1 MPKYKLQL
9 VKYTLPDA
17 IKKYNDKLK
26 LKETKN
32 QRDEVQ
38 KQLKEL
44 EDKHKNKTD
53 NLSEDEYKNQRDK
66 LLSKI
71 TKFNNAIY
79 EIKAELNNSTVNFN
93 NANIKELNT
102 NISDISS
109 LINNNQFNSKIG
121 AQISNLLTSQV
132 KLNDI
137 FESEN
142 FKEMLKDIVE
152 KVSKTQNEEV
162 KKRIQDVIQEVNK
175 NNNTANENY
184 QAWVAIRDEIKKAI
198 PDNLQDIIKK
208 YGDDIKKINELKTEL
223 YNIIFKKDVDKVSEE
238 ELEEYNYKF
247 LLLSNLY
254 DLVEKNLKDKY
265 IRAIDSGD
273 FSNLNTGFST
283 KDIQNIINNLRK
295 WFSADDFKSYS
306 KTNEIL
312 VPNIS
317 NNKLFNAAFV
327 KAIEPIDIRKAVDF
341 IKSNDS
347 EGRKFDIFI
356 NKDDYIDLENKKK
369 EKKNKRKREIEVDN
383 RMNEM
388 NNKNELNEM
397 NDKVSEGLDLDEIQF
412 WRSLSSTNMNIMN
425 GIIKS
430 LDNIIYNQNR
440 IIELLTKQSFSEGS
454 KQNYSQNPPQKLGRF
469 KVEKYK
475 PNMSIT
481 EFKKLFSKLE

>member
-1 MPKYKLQL
+1 MPKYKLKL
-9 VKYTLPDA
+9 VKYTIPDA
-17 IKKYNDKLK
+17 IKKYNDELK

-32 QRDEVQ
+32 KRDDVQ

-53 NLSEDEYKNQRDK
+53 NLSDEEYENQRDK

-109 LINNNQFNSKIG
+109 LINNNKKFNSKIA
-121 AQISNLLTSQV
+121 AQISDLLTSQV

-137 FESEN
+137 FETKN
-142 FKEMLKDIVE
+142 FKNMLKDIVE
-152 KVSKTQNEEV
+152 KVSKTQNKEV
-162 KKRIQDVIQEVNK
+162 KDKIEEVIQEIND
-175 NNNTANENY
+175 NNNNANENY
-184 QAWVAIRDEIKKAI
+184 QAWIDIRDEIKKAI
-198 PDNLQDIIKK
+198 PDNLQNIIKK
-208 YGDDIKKINELKTEL
+208 YGDDINKINELKAEL
-223 YNIIFKKDVDKVSEE
+223 YKMIFKKNIDNVSEE

-273 FSNLNTGFST
+273 LSNLNTGFM
-283 KDIQNIINNLRK
+283 KNDIYNIINNLRK
-295 WFSADDFKSYS
+295 WFSADDYKSYS

-317 NNKLFNAAFV
+317 NNKLLDAAFV
-327 KAIEPIDIRKAVDF
+327 KNIDPIDIRNAVDF
-341 IKSNDS
+341 IKSNDNKD
-347 EGRKFDIFI
+347 RKFDIFI
-356 NKDDYIDLENKKK
+356 NEDDYKDLENKKK
-369 EKKNKRKREIEVDN
+369 NKNKRVIEV
-383 RMNEM
+383 
-388 NNKNELNEM
+388 NNKNELNES
-397 NDKVSEGLDLDEIQF
+397 KQSFSERNKSTQNENSAGLDLDEIH
-412 WRSLSSTNMNIMN
+412 NMNIMN
-425 GIIKS
+425 NIIQS

-440 IIELLTKQSFSEGS
+440 IIELLSKQSLS
-454 KQNYSQNPPQKLGRF
+454 KQSSSQMKLGRF

-481 EFKKLFSKLE
+481 EFKKLFDSKP

>member
-1 MPKYKLQL
+1 MPKYKLKL
-9 VKYTLPDA
+9 EKYTLPEA

-162 KKRIQDVIQEVNK
+162 KNKIEKVIQKIND

-184 QAWVAIRDEIKKAI
+184 QAWIDIRDEIKKAI

-208 YGDDIKKINELKTEL
+208 YGDDINKINKLKTEL
-223 YNIIFKKDVDKVSEE
+223 YKMIFKKNIDNVSEE

-254 DLVEKNLKDKY
+254 DLVNKNLKDKY

-273 FSNLNTGFST
+273 LSNLNTGFM
-283 KDIQNIINNLRK
+283 KNDIYNIINNLRK
-295 WFSADDFKSYS
+295 WFSADDDKSYS

-317 NNKLFNAAFV
+317 NNKLLDAAFV
-327 KAIEPIDIRKAVDF
+327 KNIDPIDIRNAVDF
-341 IKSNDS
+341 IKSNDNKD
-347 EGRKFDIFI
+347 RKFDIFI
-356 NKDDYIDLENKKK
+356 NEDDYKDLENKKK
-369 EKKNKRKREIEVDN
+369 EKKNKNKREIEIDTQN
-383 RMNEM
+383 DLPN
-388 NNKNELNEM
+388 NNKNENKSTQNE
-397 NDKVSEGLDLDEIQF
+397 NSAGLDLDEIH
-412 WRSLSSTNMNIMN
+412 NMNIMN
-425 GIIKS
+425 GISANFVSIIRS

-440 IIELLTKQSFSEGS
+440 IIELLSKQLSSKQSS
-454 KQNYSQNPPQKLGRF
+454 PQMKLGRF

-481 EFKKLFSKLE
+481 EFKKLFDSKP

>member
-17 IKKYNDKLK
+17 IKKYNDKLR

-32 QRDEVQ
+32 QRDDVQ

-121 AQISNLLTSQV
+121 AQISNLLTSQL

-137 FESEN
+137 FETEN
-142 FKEMLKDIVE
+142 FKDMLKDIVE
-152 KVSKTQNEEV
+152 EVSKTQNEEV
-162 KKRIQDVIQEVNK
+162 KDKIEEVIQEIND
-175 NNNTANENY
+175 NNNNANDNY
-184 QAWVAIRDEIKKAI
+184 QEWIKIRDEIKKAI
-198 PDNLQDIIKK
+198 PDNLQNIIKK
-208 YGDDIKKINELKTEL
+208 YGDDINKINELKNTL
-223 YNIIFKKDVDKVSEE
+223 YNIIFNKDIDDVSKE

-254 DLVEKNLKDKY
+254 DLVNKNLKDKY
-265 IRAIDSGD
+265 FRVDKPGKLTG
-273 FSNLNTGFST
+273 LNTGFT
-283 KDIQNIINNLRK
+283 NEDIYNIINNLRK
-295 WFSADDFKSYS
+295 WFSKDDYEDF
-306 KTNEIL
+306 NEDTLDQML
-312 VPNIS
+312 VSNIS
-317 NNKLFNAAFV
+317 NDKLLNAKFV
-327 KAIEPIDIRKAVDF
+327 KDIDLVDIRNAVDF
-341 IKSNDS
+341 INNDIKRMKDN
-347 EGRKFDIFI
+347 ENKPKQYQQKPLFI
-356 NKDDYIDLENKKK
+356 NKNEKQNDTKNDLSK
-369 EKKNKRKREIEVDN
+369 
-383 RMNEM
+383 
-388 NNKNELNEM
+388 NNKNNDVNKPEEENKSTQNE
-397 NDKVSEGLDLDEIQF
+397 NSAGLDLDEIH
-412 WRSLSSTNMNIMN
+412 NMNIMN
-425 GIIKS
+425 GIIRS

-440 IIELLTKQSFSEGS
+440 IIELLSKQTSS
-454 KQNYSQNPPQKLGRF
+454 KQNLQKLGRF

-481 EFKKLFSKLE
+481 EFKKLFDSKP

>member
-1 MPKYKLQL
+1 MPKYKLKL
-9 VKYTLPDA
+9 EKYTLPDA
-17 IKKYNDKLK
+17 IKKYNDKLR

-32 QRDEVQ
+32 QRDDVQ

-53 NLSEDEYKNQRDK
+53 NLSEEEYEKQRNN

-109 LINNNQFNSKIG
+109 LINNNKQFNSIIG
-121 AQISNLLTSQV
+121 QQITDLLSSQL

-137 FESEN
+137 FETKN
-142 FKEMLKDIVE
+142 FKQMLKDIVE
-152 KVSKTQNEEV
+152 EVSKTQNKEV
-162 KKRIQDVIQEVNK
+162 KDKIEEVIQEIND
-175 NNNTANENY
+175 NNNNANENY
-184 QAWVAIRDEIKKAI
+184 QAWVSIRDEIKKAI
-198 PDNLQDIIKK
+198 PDNLQNIIKK
-208 YGDDIKKINELKTEL
+208 YGDDINKINELKAEL
-223 YNIIFKKDVDKVSEE
+223 YKMIFKKNIDNVSEE

-254 DLVEKNLKDKY
+254 DLVNKNLKDKY

-273 FSNLNTGFST
+273 LSNLNTGFM
-283 KDIQNIINNLRK
+283 KNDIYNIINNLRK
-295 WFSADDFKSYS
+295 WFSADDYKPYS

-317 NNKLFNAAFV
+317 NNKLLNAAFV
-327 KAIEPIDIRKAVDF
+327 KDIEPIDIRNAVDF
-341 IKSNDS
+341 IKSNDNKD
-347 EGRKFDIFI
+347 RKFDIFI
-356 NKDDYIDLENKKK
+356 NEDDYKDLENKKK
-369 EKKNKRKREIEVDN
+369 EKKNKNKRVIEINSQNEVDN
-383 RMNEM
+383 K
-388 NNKNELNEM
+388 NKA
-397 NDKVSEGLDLDEIQF
+397 EGLDLDEIH
-412 WRSLSSTNMNIMN
+412 NMNIMN
-425 GIIKS
+425 SIIKS

-440 IIELLTKQSFSEGS
+440 IIELMSKQSFSEGLS
-454 KQNYSQNPPQKLGRF
+454 KQNIPQKLGRF

-481 EFKKLFSKLE
+481 EFKKLFDSKP

>member
-38 KQLKEL
+38 KQLKDL

-53 NLSEDEYKNQRDK
+53 NLSEEEYEKQRNN

-71 TKFNNAIY
+71 TKFNNTIY

-109 LINNNQFNSKIG
+109 LINNNKKFNSKIA
-121 AQISNLLTSQV
+121 AQISDLLTSQ
-132 KLNDI
+132 LNLNKI
-137 FESEN
+137 FETEN
-142 FKEMLKDIVE
+142 FKDMLKEIVE
-152 KVSKTQNEEV
+152 EVSKTQNKEV
-162 KKRIQDVIQEVNK
+162 KDKIEEVIQEIND
-175 NNNTANENY
+175 NNNNANENY
-184 QAWVAIRDEIKKAI
+184 QAWVGIRDEIKKAI
-198 PDNLQDIIKK
+198 PDNLQNIIKK
-208 YGDDIKKINELKTEL
+208 YGDDINKINELKTEL
-223 YNIIFKKDVDKVSEE
+223 YNMIFKKNIDNVSEE

-247 LLLSNLY
+247 LLLSHLY
-254 DLVEKNLKDKY
+254 DLVNKNLKDKY
-265 IRAIDSGD
+265 LKAIDSGK
-273 FSNLNTGFST
+273 FSNLNTGFMT
-283 KDIQNIINNLRK
+283 KDIEGIINNLRK
-295 WFSADDFKSYS
+295 WFSADVYKSYS

-317 NNKLFNAAFV
+317 NNKLLDAAFV
-327 KAIEPIDIRKAVDF
+327 KNIDPIDIRNAVDF
-341 IKSNDS
+341 IKSNDHKDRTKS
-347 EGRKFDIFI
+347 IFI
-356 NKDDYIDLENKKK
+356 NEDEYKDLENKYK
-369 EKKNKRKREIEVDN
+369 EKKNKNKRVIELDTQ
-383 RMNEM
+383 NEV
-388 NNKNELNEM
+388 NNKNELNE
-397 NDKVSEGLDLDEIQF
+397 NKLTQNENSAGLDLDEIH
-412 WRSLSSTNMNIMN
+412 NMNIMN
-425 GIIKS
+425 GIINS

-440 IIELLTKQSFSEGS
+440 IIELMS
-454 KQNYSQNPPQKLGRF
+454 KQLSSNSQMKLGRF

-481 EFKKLFSKLE
+481 EFKKLFDSKP

>member
-1 MPKYKLQL
+1 MPKYKLKL
-9 VKYTLPDA
+9 EKYTLPDA
-17 IKKYNDKLK
+17 IKKYNDKLR

-32 QRDEVQ
+32 QRDDVQ

-53 NLSEDEYKNQRDK
+53 NLSEEEYEKQRNN

-109 LINNNQFNSKIG
+109 LINNNKQFNSKIA
-121 AQISNLLTSQV
+121 AQISDLLSSQL

-137 FESEN
+137 FETKN
-142 FKEMLKDIVE
+142 FKNMLKDIVSE
-152 KVSKTQNEEV
+152 VSKTQNEEV
-162 KKRIQDVIQEVNK
+162 KDKIEEVIQEIND
-175 NNNTANENY
+175 NNNNANENY
-184 QAWVAIRDEIKKAI
+184 QAWVGIRDEIKKAI
-198 PDNLQDIIKK
+198 PDNLQNIIKK
-208 YGDDIKKINELKTEL
+208 YGDDINKINELKAEL
-223 YNIIFKKDVDKVSEE
+223 YKMIFKKNIDNVSEE

-254 DLVEKNLKDKY
+254 DLVNKNLKDKY

-273 FSNLNTGFST
+273 LSNLNTGFM
-283 KDIQNIINNLRK
+283 KNDIYVIINNLRK
-295 WFSADDFKSYS
+295 WFSADDYKPYS

-312 VPNIS
+312 IPNIS
-317 NNKLFNAAFV
+317 NNKLLNAAFV
-327 KAIEPIDIRKAVDF
+327 KNIDPIDIRNAVDF

-347 EGRKFDIFI
+347 KDRKFDIFI
-356 NKDDYIDLENKKK
+356 NEDDYKDLENKKK
-369 EKKNKRKREIEVDN
+369 NKNKRVIEIDSQKEVDN
-383 RMNEM
+383 
-388 NNKNELNEM
+388 KNERNKSTQNE
-397 NDKVSEGLDLDEIQF
+397 NSAGLDLDEIH
-412 WRSLSSTNMNIMN
+412 NMNIMN

-440 IIELLTKQSFSEGS
+440 IIELLSKQSFSKQNNSQSKQSFSES
-454 KQNYSQNPPQKLGRF
+454 RKLGRF

-481 EFKKLFSKLE
+481 EFKKLFNKED

>member
-53 NLSEDEYKNQRDK
+53 NLSDEDYEKQRNN

-109 LINNNQFNSKIG
+109 LINNNKQFNSKIA
-121 AQISNLLTSQV
+121 AQISDLLSSQL

-137 FESEN
+137 FETKN
-142 FKEMLKDIVE
+142 FKDMLKDIVE
-152 KVSKTQNEEV
+152 EVSKTQNQEV
-162 KKRIQDVIQEVNK
+162 KNKIEEVIQEIND
-175 NNNTANENY
+175 NNNNANENY
-184 QAWVAIRDEIKKAI
+184 QAWIAIRDEIKKAI
-198 PDNLQDIIKK
+198 PDNLQNIIKK
-208 YGDDIKKINELKTEL
+208 YGDDINKINKLKTEL
-223 YNIIFKKDVDKVSEE
+223 YNIIFKKDIDNVSEE

-254 DLVEKNLKDKY
+254 DLVNKNLKDKY
-265 IRAIDSGD
+265 FRVDKPGKLTG
-273 FSNLNTGFST
+273 LNTGFT
-283 KDIQNIINNLRK
+283 NEDIYNIISNLRK
-295 WFSADDFKSYS
+295 WFSKDDYEPFNDD
-306 KTNEIL
+306 TFDQML
-312 VPNIS
+312 VSNIS
-317 NNKLFNAAFV
+317 NDKLLNAKFV
-327 KAIEPIDIRKAVDF
+327 KDIDPVDIRNAVDF
-341 IKSNDS
+341 INNDIK
-347 EGRKFDIFI
+347 RM
-356 NKDDYIDLENKKK
+356 KDN
-369 EKKNKRKREIEVDN
+369 EKKSKQYQQKSLFR
-383 RMNEM
+383 
-388 NNKNELNEM
+388 NKNENVTNKPEEE
-397 NDKVSEGLDLDEIQF
+397 NKTKQDSKTVVSQDQDIAEGLDLDEIH
-412 WRSLSSTNMNIMN
+412 NMNIMN

-440 IIELLTKQSFSEGS
+440 IIELLSKQSTS
-454 KQNYSQNPPQKLGRF
+454 NSQMKLGRF

-475 PNMSIT
+475 PNMSIS
-481 EFKKLFSKLE
+481 EFKKLFNKED